1 MKNPDHA
8 IAPGLE
14 VAALV
19 EYYTTKAEDAQD
31 RIILVADN
39 DVVEIPL
46 IASVQDLCCTQLFCP
61 AGNCNYKPFA
71 TVGHVTSFSQT

>member
-14 VAALV
+14 VSTLV
-19 EYYTTKAEDAQD
+19 EYYTTRAEDAQD
-31 RIILVADN
+31 RVILVADN

-46 IASVQDLCCTQLFCP
+46 MA
-61 AGNCNYKPFA
+61 
-71 TVGHVTSFSQT
+71 